1 MKTKTKR
8 WSALLAGILLIL
20 TALPVFAEE
29 GAQTLL
35 PAMAL
40 PEATG
45 GAFADITLE
54 EDPLVGPH
62 GGNYLRT
69 IDGTKIA

>member
-40 PEATG
+40 PVQSTW
-45 GAFADITLE
+45 TT
-54 EDPLVGPH
+54 
-62 GGNYLRT
+62 R
-69 IDGTKIA
+69 

>member
-62 GGNYLRT
+62 GET
-69 IDGTKIA
+69 ICGQ